1 MNYPIDAQCSLNK
14 LRRKGA
20 KLRYFTFYKIISNVT
35 HNLRCTFHSNERGA
49 VNKLTSLLGALISIE
64 YLDDAIL
71 CCL

>member
-20 KLRYFTFYKIISNVT
+20 KLRYFTFYKIISNAM
-35 HNLRCTFHSNERGA
+35 HNLHGTFRSNEESA